1 MEDRSYEDSQ
11 DNLSKI
17 RHSCAHVLAYA
28 VKQLFPQA
36 QLGIG
41 PSIEDGFY
49 YDFADVEFTIND
61 LNMIESKM
69 QEIINKNLEFKREDV
84 TKKDAEKLLKKLKE
98 KYKLE
103 ILKDIDD
110 KKVSLYHTG
119 EFVDL
124 CKGPHVKSTKE
135 IGAFKLLRIA
145 GAYWKGDSKNPML
158 QRIYGTAFSTKN
170 ELKEF
175 LKLREEAEK
184 RNHVNLGKELD
195 LFSFHEEGPGFPFWH
210 PKGTIIYNALVD
222 FIREKNTQN
231 NYNEIKTPVIL
242 NEILWKKSGHWDNF
256 KDKMYFTKIDEK
268 EFAVKPMNCPGG
280 ILVYKSK
287 LHSYREL
294 PIRNAEFGLVHRHE
308 LSGVLNGLF
317 RCRAFIQDD
326 AHVFCTK
333 EQMEEEITELIN
345 LTLDIYRTFGF
356 TAEIF
361 IATKPEKHI
370 GSEEAWNAA
379 TSALINSLKN
389 KNIPFGI
396 KEGEGAFYGP
406 KIEFNI
412 QDSLKRNWQCGTIQ
426 VDFSMPE
433 RFEVTYEGNDGKKHI
448 PVMIHRAI
456 LGSIE
461 RFIGILIEHYAG
473 KLPLWLNPVQVKVLT
488 VSDRNLKFAE
498 HVFNELKSNNIRVE
512 LDDRSESI
520 PKKVRDAQLSKAN
533 YMVTIGDK
541 EDQNRTLAVRTR
553 EGKVEFNVDLSE
565 FINKL
570 VQETRNRSN

>member
-1 MEDRSYEDSQ
+1 MEEKSYEDSE

-17 RHSCAHVLAYA
+17 RHSCAHILAYA
-28 VKQLFPQA
+28 VKQLFPKA

-49 YDFADVEFTIND
+49 YDFAGIEFTVND
-61 LNMIESKM
+61 LGMIEAKM
-69 QEIINKNLEFKREDV
+69 QEIINKNLEFKKEDV
-84 TKKDAEKLLKKLKE
+84 TKKDAEKLLKKLNE
-98 KYKLE
+98 RFKLE
-103 ILKDIDD
+103 ILNDIKDKD
-110 KKVSLYHTG
+110 VSLYHTG
-119 EFVDL
+119 DFVDL
-124 CKGPHVKSTKE
+124 CKGPHVKITKE

-145 GAYWKGDSKNPML
+145 GAYWKGDSKNEML
-158 QRIYGTAFSTKN
+158 QRIYGTAFPTKN
-170 ELKEF
+170 ELKEY
-175 LKLREEAEK
+175 LRLREEAEK

-210 PKGTIIYNALVD
+210 PKGTIIYNSLVE
-222 FIREKNTQN
+222 FIREENAKRG
-231 NYNEIKTPVIL
+231 YNEIRTPLIL

-256 KDKMYFTKIDEK
+256 RNNMYFTKIDEK

-280 ILVYKSK
+280 VLIYKSR

-294 PIRNAEFGLVHRHE
+294 PIRNAEFGMVHRHE

-317 RCRAFIQDD
+317 RVRSFVQDD
-326 AHVFCTK
+326 AHIFCTI
-333 EQMEEEITELIN
+333 EQIEEEISNLIDF
-345 LTLDIYRTFGF
+345 TLEVYNVFGF
-356 TAEIF
+356 APSVF
-361 IATKPEKHI
+361 IATKPEKYI
-370 GSEEAWNAA
+370 GSDKNWEVA
-379 TSALINSLKN
+379 TSSLINALKN
-389 KNIPFGI
+389 KSVPFGI

-433 RFEVTYEGNDGKKHI
+433 RFEVTYEGNDGKKHT

-456 LGSIE
+456 LGAVE

-473 KLPLWLNPVQVKVLT
+473 KLPLWLNPVQVRIMT
-488 VSDRNLKFAE
+488 VADRNLKFAE
-498 HVFNELKSNNIRVE
+498 HVLMELRENNIRTE

-533 YMVTIGDK
+533 FMLTVGDK
-541 EDQNRTLAVRTR
+541 EEQNKTLAIRTR
-553 EGKVEFNVDLSE
+553 EGKVEFNVKVSDFVNE
-565 FINKL
+565 I
-570 VQETRNRSN
+570 VQGIRNRSN